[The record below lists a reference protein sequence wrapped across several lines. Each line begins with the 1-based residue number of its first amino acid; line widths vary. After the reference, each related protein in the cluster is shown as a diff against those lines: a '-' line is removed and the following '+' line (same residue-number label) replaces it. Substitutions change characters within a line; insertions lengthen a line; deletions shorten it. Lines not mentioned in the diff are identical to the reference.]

1 MWIVKTE
8 ISNLELDLS
17 NEQKF
22 YKKINEE
29 VHESNIFYA
38 ESVYHNN
45 INKYIEKYYNSDF
58 INKLLG
64 FGNFG
69 VFDIYDLKKEKNTL

>member
-29 VHESNIFYA
+29 VHESN
-38 ESVYHNN
+38 
-45 INKYIEKYYNSDF
+45 
-58 INKLLG
+58 G
-64 FGNFG
+64 
-69 VFDIYDLKKEKNTL
+69 